1 MERDPAA
8 LYNLLA
14 GFTQDG
20 TPLSATIG
28 SKLEWGVVV
37 LTAAM
42 LSNENLAAQMT
53 PEEMVDGAI
62 NYYNVIQERLGY
74 YQQHQAN
81 SLERLLN
88 N

>member
-1 MERDPAA
+1 VGGDSV
-8 LYNLLA
+8 LNKLIA

-20 TPLSATIG
+20 TPLTALLG
-28 SKLEWGVVV
+28 SKQELAVVI

-42 LSNENLAAQMT
+42 LSNENLASSMDA
-53 PEEMVDGAI
+53 EEMVDASI

-74 YQQHQAN
+74 YQQHQAH

>member
-1 MERDPAA
+1 MTDDN
-8 LYNLLA
+8 LVKLLA
-14 GFTQDG
+14 GFTSDG
-20 TPLSATIG
+20 TPLQALIG
-28 SKLEWGVVV
+28 NRQEWGVTI

-42 LSNENLAAQMT
+42 LANENLAGQMT
-53 PEEMVDGAI
+53 AEEMVDGAI

-74 YQQHQAN
+74 YQKCQAH

>member
-1 MERDPAA
+1 MTEDNT
-8 LYNLLA
+8 LVKLLA
-14 GFTQDG
+14 GFTSDG
-20 TPLSATIG
+20 TPLQAIVG
-28 SKLEWGVVV
+28 SKMEWGVTI

-42 LSNENLAAQMT
+42 LSNEHLAGQMT
-53 PEEMVDGAI
+53 AEEMVDGAI

-74 YQQHQAN
+74 YQQHQTH

>member
-1 MERDPAA
+1 MERDPAQ
-8 LYNLLA
+8 LYQLLA
-14 GFTQDG
+14 RFTQDG
-20 TPLSATIG
+20 TPLSATVG
-28 SKLEWGVVV
+28 SKMEWGVTI

-42 LSNENLAAQMT
+42 ISNENLASQMT
-53 PEEMVDGAI
+53 AEEMVDASI

-74 YQQHQAN
+74 YQQNQTN

>member
-1 MERDPAA
+1 MERDPAS

>member
-1 MERDPAA
+1 MERDPAS

-42 LSNENLAAQMT
+42 LANEALAAQMT

>member
-1 MERDPAA
+1 MERDPAQ
-8 LYNLLA
+8 LYQLLA

-28 SKLEWGVVV
+28 SKMEWGVTV

-42 LSNENLAAQMT
+42 ISNENLAAQMT
-53 PEEMVDGAI
+53 AEEMVDASI

-74 YQQHQAN
+74 YEQSKSH

-88 N
+88 S

>member
-1 MERDPAA
+1 MGGDSV
-8 LYNLLA
+8 LNKMIA

-20 TPLSATIG
+20 TPLSALVG
-28 SKLEWGVVV
+28 SKQELGVVI

-42 LSNENLAAQMT
+42 LANENLASSMDA
-53 PEEMVDGAI
+53 EEMVDASI

-74 YQQHQAN
+74 YQQHQTHA
-81 SLERLLN
+81 LERLLN